1 MSMQQLYGEQKP
13 DKARPYRYT
22 GAFFWFLAS
31 LCATSV
37 GLVIWICV
45 PAIIKTTETARN
57 STPEM
62 QMMDIGAVLM
72 VILGMLVMASVPLLM
87 AVVMLFPCW
96 RHHGD
101 VITVTDTAVD
111 VTARGK
117 TVTFPLELFVGVQP
131 AINKDRK
138 AKGQFGNVTYTLTD
152 GQQLVIYG
160 CHLHKTELKTDI
172 AKRVF
177 KYAGASGERSE

>member
-22 GAFFWFLAS
+22 GAFFWFLTT
-31 LCATSV
+31 LCTTCI
-37 GLVIWICV
+37 GLVLWISV
-45 PAIIKTTETARN
+45 PAIIRGIETARN

-72 VILGMLVMASVPLLM
+72 VILGMLVMASVALLM

-111 VTARGK
+111 VTTRGK

-131 AINKDRK
+131 VINKDRK
-138 AKGQFGNVTYTLTD
+138 AKGQFGNVTYTLAD

-172 AKRVF
+172 AKRVL
-177 KYAGASGERSE
+177 KYAGASGERSV

>member
-1 MSMQQLYGEQKP
+1 MQQLYGDQKP

-22 GAFFWFLAS
+22 GAFFWFLTS

-37 GLVIWICV
+37 GLVVWICV
-45 PAIIKTTETARN
+45 PAIIKTIETARN

-62 QMMDIGAVLM
+62 QMMDIGAVVM
-72 VILGMLVMASVPLLM
+72 VVLGMLVMASVPLLM
-87 AVVMLFPCW
+87 ATVMLIPCW

-101 VITVTDTAVD
+101 VITVTDTAVE
-111 VTARGK
+111 VTKRGTAK
-117 TVTFPLELFVGVQP
+117 TFPFELFAGVQP
-131 AINKDRK
+131 MTNRDRK

-160 CHLHKTELKTDI
+160 CHLHKTELTTDI
-172 AKRVF
+172 GKRVF
-177 KYAGASGERSE
+177 KYAAASAERSA